1 MVFRAPRGISVIH
14 PGSCC
19 PSCSAP
25 IPWFLNLPL
34 IGWIALRGRSKCCGN
49 LIPYRYILVELFT
62 GLAFAWSF
70 ESYTSGLDLGLL
82 FASCTFAWL
91 MIGVVAVD
99 AETML
104 IPDRFSMGGAFIGF
118 LLCLFFPSIQGVY
131 YHP

>member
-1 MVFRAPRGISVIH
+1 
-14 PGSCC
+14 
-19 PSCSAP
+19 
-25 IPWFLNLPL
+25 
-34 IGWIALRGRSKCCGN
+34 
-49 LIPYRYILVELFT
+49 
-62 GLAFAWSF
+62 
-70 ESYTSGLDLGLL
+70 
-82 FASCTFAWL
+82 